1 MLKVNRHTARQCPDI
16 ASRGRQLGHLL
27 LLSVLCLPAFAE
39 TTIYQWQEPDGTWV
53 YSQLPPP
60 DGRAVREVRP
70 PPPPSTTPEQA
81 QQELRQK
88 QEDFRQRLEK
98 REQAA
103 QESANQETARATKKK
118 NCEAA
123 RANLERIQRQARIL
137 VDDGEGGRKRL
148 SPEEKQQRIDRYQA
162 DVQRFCR

>member
-1 MLKVNRHTARQCPDI
+1 MIKVNRHGMRCPDT
-16 ASRGRQLGHLL
+16 RGLRRRLL
-27 LLSVLCLPAFAE
+27 AGFLLSVACASTLAG
-39 TTIYQWQEPDGTWV
+39 TTIYQWQEADGTRV
-53 YSQLPPP
+53 YSQLPPQ

-88 QEDFRQRLEK
+88 QEDFRQRLEERQK
-98 REQAA
+98 ATQEKTQQETAQAA
-103 QESANQETARATKKK
+103 QQQ

-137 VDDGEGGRKRL
+137 VDDGEGGRRRL
-148 SPEEKQQRIDRYQA
+148 SPEEQQQQVQRYRA
-162 DVQRFCR
+162 DVQKFCR